1 MKKDSALT
9 SGHEENLSVSTD
21 IKLAERSSRYGW
33 VVLGAC
39 VVVVAVTFGT
49 RYSFGVFFKPL
60 ETDFGWSRA
69 VTSGVFSVYMAICLF
84 MAPLGG
90 WLGDRY
96 GPKVIAVMGGVTGI
110 GLLLTSQATSL
121 WYLFVSY
128 GLLLAVGTGGTW
140 SIAMATATKWSP
152 QKRGLAAGIVNSG
165 TGIGTMIMTPLSA
178 YLIASY
184 NWRSSFIVLALLAIC
199 TIIPGGLL
207 LKRAPAERTTS
218 PALEQSGATR
228 RRVATKQLRTE
239 LEGFSL
245 SQATKTRSFWFLFL
259 TSLLYAICVSI
270 VMAHIVPHAID
281 MGVNPLRA
289 SMLLSFVGGTTIAGN
304 MAMGKLADS
313 MGRKRT
319 AVFCAL
325 VMAAAMVWLTQST
338 SPWMLYLFAIVF
350 GFVYGGLTPPLSA
363 LLGDIFGLRHFGS
376 LIGARTAAWAIGFAF
391 GPALAGYI
399 FDIYASYDAAFL
411 VGMAA
416 MLITAVL
423 VVLIKRPA
431 ARPR

>member
-1 MKKDSALT
+1 
-9 SGHEENLSVSTD
+9 
-21 IKLAERSSRYGW
+21 
-33 VVLGAC
+33 
-39 VVVVAVTFGT
+39 
-49 RYSFGVFFKPL
+49 
-60 ETDFGWSRA
+60 
-69 VTSGVFSVYMAICLF
+69 
-84 MAPLGG
+84 
-90 WLGDRY
+90 
-96 GPKVIAVMGGVTGI
+96 
-110 GLLLTSQATSL
+110 
-121 WYLFVSY
+121 
-128 GLLLAVGTGGTW
+128 
-140 SIAMATATKWSP
+140 
-152 QKRGLAAGIVNSG
+152 
-165 TGIGTMIMTPLSA
+165 
-178 YLIASY
+178 
-184 NWRSSFIVLALLAIC
+184 
-199 TIIPGGLL
+199 
-207 LKRAPAERTTS
+207 
-218 PALEQSGATR
+218 
-228 RRVATKQLRTE
+228 
-239 LEGFSL
+239 
-245 SQATKTRSFWFLFL
+245 
-259 TSLLYAICVSI
+259 
-270 VMAHIVPHAID
+270 
-281 MGVNPLRA
+281 
-289 SMLLSFVGGTTIAGN
+289 